1 MFWQS
6 LLTDFTAIKCASYEE
21 IIQNQCTFNNFS
33 VMGGDVTSNAD
44 KPYGVFYL
52 ETTESSPFVISNYEL
67 FKSIK
72 MIHSESSDF
81 EGPTRNE

>member
-1 MFWQS
+1 
-6 LLTDFTAIKCASYEE
+6 
-21 IIQNQCTFNNFS
+21 
-33 VMGGDVTSNAD
+33 MGGDVTSNAD